1 MILLYIFHVRYQPQD
16 TRVSQSSQTLYYN
29 YWDFTCR
36 GLTSTGFDLVPLG
49 LTAFDEPLVL
59 ALLLQASSGFL

>member
-1 MILLYIFHVRYQPQD
+1 MILPYIFHVRYQPQD
-16 TRVSQSSQTLYYN
+16 TRVSRSSQTSYYN

-36 GLTSTGFDLVPLG
+36 GLTSIGFDLVPLG

>member
-1 MILLYIFHVRYQPQD
+1 MILLYIFHVHYQPQD
-16 TRVSQSSQTLYYN
+16 TSVSQSSQILYHN

>member
-1 MILLYIFHVRYQPQD
+1 MILLYIFHVHYQSQD
-16 TRVSQSSQTLYYN
+16 KHLSQSSQLYYN

>member
-1 MILLYIFHVRYQPQD
+1 MILLYIFQVHYHPQD
-16 TRVSQSSQTLYYN
+16 TCVSQSSQTLYYN

-36 GLTSTGFDLVPLG
+36 GLTSIGFDLVPLG

-59 ALLLQASSGFL
+59 ALLLQTSSGFL